1 MSDRCPEA
9 QEPGEDHVSQGG
21 CCNGQQ
27 HGAQQL
33 LVSQPGKTP
42 VATTLH
48 YFLSRSSRESS
59 HDVEMQAEPGR
70 VRRVERR
77 GKLRGDRKASASTAG
92 HNMSV

>member
-27 HGAQQL
+27 HSAGLSSCWSANL
-33 LVSQPGKTP
+33 GRLRSD
-42 VATTLH
+42 TTALH
-48 YFLSRSSRESS
+48 YFLNHSSRESS
-59 HDVEMQAEPGR
+59 HDVEMLAEPGR
-70 VRRVERR
+70 VRGVERR
-77 GKLRGDRKASASTAG
+77 GKIRGDISG